1 MTVCSTEVRGLSG
14 VIESPNFPNVY
25 PHNRNC
31 SWTIVAPLGNRI
43 NLTFSHFDVEEHSV
57 IASATPVE
65 CQYDFVE
72 VRQANGTLGH
82 FCGSTL
88 PAEIGSTSDRVT
100 IRFMSDMSVAHNG
113 FRLEWRVVGC
123 GGRLAKPTG
132 TLTSP
137 GYPQNYPVATDCV
150 WEIETEPG
158 SRVELTIQQ
167 FDASHK
173 F

>member
-1 MTVCSTEVRGLSG
+1 M
-14 VIESPNFPNVY
+14 IESPNFPNVY

-57 IASATPVE
+57 SGRLIGTPE

-72 VRQANGTLGH
+72 VKQANGTLLGH
-82 FCGSTL
+82 FCGSSL
-88 PAEIGSTSDRVT
+88 PAEIGSTGDRVT

-123 GGRLAKPTG
+123 GGRLNKPTG
-132 TLTSP
+132 MFTSP
-137 GYPQNYPVATDCV
+137 GYPRNYPVATDCV

-158 SRVELTIQQ
+158 SRVELTIQE
-167 FDASHK
+167 FDVN
-173 F
+173 FNFFFNFGIF